1 MAYYAELYHDVTVEY
16 NRRFFPDNYYGE
28 DWRASPL
35 EHTAYGFQFLKCTGK
50 CEGKCTCFERQDTIT
65 QPLVIASDGGLRD
78 WRTWRIEVPV
88 AGMGVFV
95 GSGSQYNV
103 SEILSLDDY
112 SEPNSSLVE
121 IEATN
126 RAVETAMRIK
136 DDGCLPEVRVIIL
149 KTDSLRDLVKPMCN
163 NLSDWK
169 KNGYLSPDGEPASP
183 YRDLYYRLEESIIAL
198 YVKHGVKTLF
208 HWMPREHNAEAD
220 ALVHLAMD
228 NYMFGTVS
236 GGQSTTTSFVSPGD
250 QSNDDDDGGVTG
262 QEDLHFLA
270 PRDGMRFLLDY

>member
-1 MAYYAELYHDVTVEY
+1 MAYYAELYHDVTLEY

-78 WRTWRIEVPV
+78 WRTWRIQEPV
-88 AGMGVFV
+88 AGTGVFV
-95 GSGSQYNV
+95 GAGSRYNV
-103 SEILSLDDY
+103 SEIPPLDNY
-112 SEPNSSLVE
+112 SEPISSLVE
-121 IEATN
+121 IEAAI
-126 RAVETAMRIK
+126 RALETAMRIK
-136 DDGCLPEVRVIIL
+136 DDGCLPEVRVVIL
-149 KTDSLRDLVKPMCN
+149 KTDSLRDRLEE
-163 NLSDWK
+163 
-169 KNGYLSPDGEPASP
+169 NGCLTPDGEPASP

-198 YVKHGVKTLF
+198 YIKHGVKTLF

-228 NYMFGTVS
+228 NYMFRTVS
-236 GGQSTTTSFVSPGD
+236 GGQSTTIGFVPPGD
-250 QSNDDDDGGVTG
+250 QSNDDGGVAG